1 MNLNFW
7 SFPIIIFIAGVLT
20 PTSLLSAQE
29 PVPAMSATVLVG
41 EIDLD
46 GRLDEMAWQHASPG
60 SNYIQGKPYEG
71 KKALEETEVRVLIG
85 EKFIYVGA
93 QMYESDPSV
102 VDKNL
107 MRRDAEGQ
115 YDFINVAFDS
125 NFDRRTGYYFRVSAA
140 NVQFDKYFYNDSEQD
155 QAWNAVWESAVHHHD
170 RGWSVEMKIPLSQ
183 IRYDSSEPNQT
194 WGFQSSRRRMVENEW
209 SYFELMKEKQ
219 KLEDNMLYSRDVEV
233 IVDTNPV
240 KKINLIV
247 QNALKF
253 IGYLVLGIF
262 SGVFV
267 GILVFIYKKATSL
280 LIKTNR

>member
-1 MNLNFW
+1 
-7 SFPIIIFIAGVLT
+7 
-20 PTSLLSAQE
+20 
-29 PVPAMSATVLVG
+29 MSQKHD
-41 EIDLD
+41 EIDLLELIAD
-46 GRLDEMAWQHASPG
+46 VIFVIKGSKKIILVFAILFGLYGGYEFFINTKAKYSYRKIYVVHSTLMANNVLVEIINSIGENIRVGAVPENFSYKNIKTISASIKSPEFIEVSIECFDSLQLDAVMKGVEQFVR
-60 SNYIQGKPYEG
+60 SNNYVKGLSYKVENQNS
-71 KKALEETEVRVLIG
+71 RVLGVVNNLIEQIKDNQHLSTEFYKQNAAIIKKITEDKP
-85 EKFIYVGA
+85 EK
-93 QMYESDPSV
+93 
-102 VDKNL
+102 
-107 MRRDAEGQ
+107 
-115 YDFINVAFDS
+115 
-125 NFDRRTGYYFRVSAA
+125 
-140 NVQFDKYFYNDSEQD
+140 
-155 QAWNAVWESAVHHHD
+155 
-170 RGWSVEMKIPLSQ
+170 
-183 IRYDSSEPNQT
+183 
-194 WGFQSSRRRMVENEW
+194 W